1 MSFPRIKLGTL
12 PPPFPSHVQV
22 RTLSHEGTLWV
33 SFSDLAAAAADRTR
47 DIERQ
52 LMALKV
58 TPQVI
63 CADREKESKRPGM
76 VNLKYIPME
85 TVKALELTPRPP
97 LPPPV
102 AFYPAAPPGAPIAPP
117 KPSPE
122 AASTAT
128 PAPCERCAALEE
140 ENKRLREAL
149 AEIKAFAHSVL
160 AP

>member
-12 PPPFPSHVQV
+12 PPPFPSHVQA

-63 CADREKESKRPGM
+63 CADREKESQRPGM
-76 VNLKYIPME
+76 VNLKYIPMV
-85 TVKALELTPRPP
+85 TVKELGLTPKPP
-97 LPPPV
+97 MPPPF
-102 AFYPAAPPGAPIAPP
+102 AFYPTAQPSAPVVPP
-117 KPSPE
+117 QPSPE
-122 AASTAT
+122 PPMTAT
-128 PAPCERCAALEE
+128 PAPCERCAALEA
-140 ENKRLREAL
+140 ENKRLRDAL
-149 AEIKAFAHSVL
+149 AEIEGVARSVL
-160 AP
+160 AV

>member
-12 PPPFPSHVQV
+12 PPPFPSDVQV

-63 CADREKESKRPGM
+63 CADREKESQRPGM
-76 VNLKYIPME
+76 VNLKYIPMG
-85 TVKALELTPRPP
+85 TVKELELTPRPP
-97 LPPPV
+97 MPPPF
-102 AFYPAAPPGAPIAPP
+102 AFNAPEQPSATPPRHTPDPPTAAPL
-117 KPSPE
+117 
-122 AASTAT
+122 
-128 PAPCERCAALEE
+128 PCGRCGALEE
-140 ENKRLREAL
+140 ENKRLRAAL
-149 AEIKAFAHSVL
+149 SDIGGFIGSVL
-160 AP
+160 SE